1 MQRYKT
7 STVLKRK
14 LKMIC
19 MKVFRFKQQPKLEK
33 KKADNSRIYNN
44 PEARDHPRATLMAST
59 ETKTYIFTLLLISNK
74 KTEFRTKYRET

>member
-1 MQRYKT
+1 
-7 STVLKRK
+7 
-14 LKMIC
+14 

-74 KTEFRTKYRET
+74 KKLNSGPNNEKLRLVPLQKLLERIFDI